1 MWTLAETINKQN
13 QKQSG
18 QVDFILVDDLRIYF
32 AIGNN
37 AYLPGLH
44 KQQHICCLKKNHIC
58 GRTAAVMAF

>member
-13 QKQSG
+13 QKRSG

-37 AYLPGLH
+37 AHLSGLH
-44 KQQHICCLKKNHIC
+44 KQQYICCLKKTHIC
-58 GRTAAVMAF
+58 GRTAAVM